1 MTIFD
6 HRPDHRLRLHDE
18 APGRGIKEVENGD
31 AKEEFQKEPEDEKM
45 EDAENAPKAEP
56 DKLEEK
62 DIPEKDAD
70 EKDEAKPAPE
80 PELPNGTATID
91 SDEEVGGK
99 DCLGDIYGT

>member
-1 MTIFD
+1 M
-6 HRPDHRLRLHDE
+6 
-18 APGRGIKEVENGD
+18 ENGD

-91 SDEEVGGK
+91 SDEEVGGRIVLVTYTGLE
-99 DCLGDIYGT
+99 DL